1 MHNSNCCIILAA
13 TMENFHILYSCH
25 TMIKVSRL
33 VWLVDMRIWAVGHF
47 LILTTY
53 LLYAVIAKVINII
66 SCAVGVSWW
75 WVALFYSENVNEY
88 LRLSA
93 MDDSNVDRQ
102 QAQRVKAA
110 FEKRNQKST
119 QTIAQ
124 LQRKLEVYTVRLREL
139 DETGVLYPGGSRH
152 THRQA
157 RTVLKDV
164 GQGIR
169 LNVCSFPRLL
179 CWAYHLAWLWSPCG
193 IGLTIIFLPCGF
205 FFFLLQ
211 SFFFS
216 SPNLSHRR
224 LDICHT
230 STHGVALVWI

>member
-1 MHNSNCCIILAA
+1 VTTHSLCA
-13 TMENFHILYSCH
+13 
-25 TMIKVSRL
+25 VSEKI
-33 VWLVDMRIWAVGHF
+33 V
-47 LILTTY
+47 Y
-53 LLYAVIAKVINII
+53 II
-66 SCAVGVSWW
+66 SCICKCEIMMSSVIFA
-75 WVALFYSENVNEY
+75 ENVNEY

-124 LQRKLEVYTVRLREL
+124 LQRKLEMYTARLREL
-139 DETGVLYPGGSRH
+139 DETGVLYSGGSRH

-169 LNVCSFPRLL
+169 LNVCLFPRLV
-179 CWAYHLAWLWSPCG
+179 C
-193 IGLTIIFLPCGF
+193 
-205 FFFLLQ
+205 
-211 SFFFS
+211 
-216 SPNLSHRR
+216 
-224 LDICHT
+224 
-230 STHGVALVWI
+230 